1 MHIPCLPFAC
11 RHAPLQYF
19 TSKLQEQGDF
29 ITNFKM
35 VTAER
40 LTKCRALLSAGAL
53 RRQPFRS
60 PAQEASA
67 HSSHLVS
74 GKFLLAAAASM
85 AALTLTASHLVCSYD
100 LFCEV
105 TSIPKE
111 TLVKLEKGILFSR
124 QTP

>member
-1 MHIPCLPFAC
+1 M
-11 RHAPLQYF
+11 Q
-19 TSKLQEQGDF
+19 
-29 ITNFKM
+29 
-35 VTAER
+35 
-40 LTKCRALLSAGAL
+40 ALLSAGAL

-60 PAQEASA
+60 PAQETSA

-74 GKFLLAAAASM
+74 GKFLLAAAASV
-85 AALTLTASHLVCSYD
+85 AVLTLTASHLVCSYD

-105 TSIPKE
+105 TGIPKE